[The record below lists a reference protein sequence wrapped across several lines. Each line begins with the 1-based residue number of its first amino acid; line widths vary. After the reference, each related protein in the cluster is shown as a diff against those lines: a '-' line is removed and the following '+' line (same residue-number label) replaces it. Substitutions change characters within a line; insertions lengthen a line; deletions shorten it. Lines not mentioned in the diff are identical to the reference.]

1 MDDSA
6 PTQHIFHA
14 SVSTKKP
21 ETAVISGLQLVEAT
35 GVEPVSE
42 NNQSRLLHAYPEL

>member
-35 GVEPVSE
+35 GVEPDAKPFFTIKSM
-42 NNQSRLLHAYPEL
+42 P

>member
-1 MDDSA
+1 MEDSA

-21 ETAVISGLQLVEAT
+21 ETAGISGFEMVEAT

-42 NNQSRLLHAYPEL
+42 NNQPRLLHVYPEL